1 MALFFDLKILEE
13 LSCKDYNKM
22 FALLTHHYNKK
33 TIPSKRD
40 KYPPARVSLVG
51 YSYLLNPKPFL
62 EDRVTDIIY
71 KVQYLK
77 LAAARDYALYKKY
90 KYKGLQRSYYPD
102 MLVENIK
109 HNPLLKFTDTDLLFI
124 YEESI

>member
-1 MALFFDLKILEE
+1 MALFFNLKTLEE

-40 KYPPARVSLVG
+40 KYPPAKVSLVG

-62 EDRVTDIIY
+62 SDNTTDIIY
-71 KVQYLK
+71 KVQYLR

-90 KYKGLQRSYYPD
+90 KYKGLPLSLYPD
-102 MLVENIK
+102 LLVGNIK